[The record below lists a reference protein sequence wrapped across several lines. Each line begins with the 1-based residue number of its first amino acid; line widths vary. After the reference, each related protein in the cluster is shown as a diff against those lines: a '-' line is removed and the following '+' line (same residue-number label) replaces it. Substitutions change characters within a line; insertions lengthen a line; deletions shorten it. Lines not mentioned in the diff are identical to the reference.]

1 MKFERVTTKT
11 NTFVMYVPENNV
23 QDAIIENNEIEI
35 QNNTGTAINGILT
48 SNSKNITFN
57 KN

>member
-23 QDAIIENNEIEI
+23 QDA
-35 QNNTGTAINGILT
+35 NGFNLVT
-48 SNSKNITFN
+48 VRSKF
-57 KN
+57 